1 MLNKLD
7 HFQEWYFALGG
18 RNGNIM
24 LFIVM
29 NLMLY
34 LFLRFYNVHLSVHQF
49 LLHRVFLCLYHLT
62 FVYEINL

>member
-24 LFIVM
+24 LFIMM
-29 NLMLY
+29 NLM
-34 LFLRFYNVHLSVHQF
+34 FYCFSDFRMFIFCVTQF
-49 LLHRVFLCLYHLT
+49 
-62 FVYEINL
+62 I